1 MKVILSLFILILITT
16 TQSLHYINL
25 TNLTDIVYDST
36 PPKLDPEL
44 KQDLDEID
52 RVREK
57 SKLVSCMIIVRNS
70 LAKGNEA
77 VSKSIKETSF
87 NKAHVFDKAI
97 TLMVENCMRQISES
111 IVEEVSCS
119 FYLDFNT

>member
-52 RVREK
+52 KVREK

-97 TLMVENCMRQISES
+97 TLMTENCQRQISES
-111 IVEEVSCS
+111 IVEEVSCN

>member
-16 TQSLHYINL
+16 TKSLHYINL
-25 TNLTDIVYDST
+25 TNLTDIVYDNI

-44 KQDLDEID
+44 KQDLDEKD